1 MVTATQIL
9 LMLKGYDP
17 KGVEFPGK
25 FGKGMQQ
32 AVNTYKES
40 NSLKMNNIV
49 DVDMFKHLIR

>member
-1 MVTATQIL
+1 
-9 LMLKGYDP
+9 
-17 KGVEFPGK
+17 
-25 FGKGMQQ
+25 MQQ